1 MKPSEIQ
8 SDYYAKTALGYDKL
22 HLEKDTNQDDAIG
35 EHDFALFFLSSV
47 IKQHNITKILDV
59 GAGTGRA
66 IKFLMMN
73 HPKLEIIGIEPVK
86 ELREQAYSKGISD
99 QILIAG
105 DGCNIAFPDQ
115 SFDLVCEFGVL
126 HHVPKPELMV
136 GEMLR
141 VSKKMIFIS
150 DNNNFGQGSSIGR
163 LFKQALNQ
171 IGAWRMFDFL
181 RTKGRGYHISDGDGL
196 FYSYSV
202 FNNYNQ
208 IKNACKR
215 IHLLNTSNTSRNF
228 YKSATHV
235 ALLGMK
241 K

>member
-1 MKPSEIQ
+1 MKPAEIQ
-8 SDYYAKTALGYDKL
+8 NEYYAKTADRYDKQ
-22 HLEKDTNQDDAIG
+22 HLENDKDQDVSN
-35 EHDFALFFLSSV
+35 EHTFALFFLSA
-47 IKQHNITKILDV
+47 IIEQNDITKILDV

-66 IKFLMMN
+66 IKFLIKN
-73 HPKLEIIGIEPVK
+73 HPNVEIIGIEPVK
-86 ELREQAYSKGISD
+86 ELREQGYTKGISNK
-99 QILIAG
+99 ILIDG

-126 HHVPKPELMV
+126 HHVARPELMV
-136 GEMLR
+136 AEMLR

-150 DNNNFGQGSSIGR
+150 DNNNFGQGSSLGR
-163 LFKQALNQ
+163 FLKQALNQ
-171 IGAWRMFDFL
+171 LGLWKVYDFL
-181 RTKGRGYHISDGDGL
+181 RTKGRRYHISEGDGL

-208 IKNACKR
+208 IKNACKK
-215 IHLLNTSNTSRNF
+215 IHLINTSNTSSIF
-228 YKSATHV
+228 YRSATHV